1 MIVLDAYVVLALLR
15 GEPAAERA
23 RRLVASPDST
33 LTALGVAEVIDHLL
47 RLMGVNE
54 DEAVLDLAQLGLLP
68 GTNVGT
74 RLAMAA
80 GVLRAGH
87 YHRKDRAVS
96 LADCVAA
103 ETARTNR
110 CVLATADAHLLDLC
124 HHEGIDVEALPA
136 SGGAT
141 WSAPPRPD
149 SLLTRR
155 SRARVTIRP

>member
-23 RRLVASPDST
+23 RRLVALPDAT

-54 DEAVLDLAQLGLLP
+54 DEAVLDLAQLGLLSC
-68 GTNVGT
+68 TDVST

-80 GVLRAGH
+80 GALRARH
-87 YHRKDRAVS
+87 YHRRDRAVS

-103 ETARTNR
+103 ETARTKQ
-110 CVLATADAHLLDLC
+110 CSLATADSHLLDLC

-136 SGGAT
+136 SSGAT
-141 WSAPPRPD
+141 WSAP
-149 SLLTRR
+149 T
-155 SRARVTIRP
+155 